1 MLEGAYRG
9 AGSGDVFTATPQP
22 ANIGLVKREEER
34 MAQIE
39 QLTVDRFRQDRD
51 SDVRLGQ
58 ERAARE
64 ALRGQVAKLER
75 ELSGLVAHTFPHISP
90 LDEDGEILSG
100 PRLLSLGELERVRDR
115 LALRLGE
122 VQGQVRERAE
132 LERRSRDL
140 LRRMKLEPGRYKFV
154 RLPVADLGDGHCGVW
169 EVRPRLGLI
178 GMLAGW
184 WQVKLSSGCP

>member
-1 MLEGAYRG
+1 M
-9 AGSGDVFTATPQP
+9 VQT
-22 ANIGLVKREEER
+22 
-34 MAQIE
+34 E
-39 QLTVDRFRQDRD
+39 QLAPDRAEQR
-51 SDVRLGQ
+51 
-58 ERAARE
+58 ARE
-64 ALRGQVAKLER
+64 ALKGQIAKLER

-90 LDEDGEILSG
+90 HDRAPELLSG

-115 LALRLGE
+115 LALRVGE
-122 VQGQVRERAE
+122 VQAQSRERAD
-132 LERRSRDL
+132 LERRSREL